1 MLSISNENDIKY
13 NIRMHYTEH
22 FPIKN
27 LLDKEEI
34 DEVVHDASAYL

>member
-1 MLSISNENDIKY
+1 MTL
-13 NIRMHYTEH
+13 NIIEQCVTQNIT
-22 FPIKN
+22 PIKN